1 MSAICT
7 PMPADLIVRGGPNSG
22 DRCDHGPIELRIGS
36 SLEVADIFRAYGDAY
51 RATYRLSGQQLRVM
65 QAIETCRTAAFGGHR
80 SRCNHCG
87 AEVARYPTPAAIA
100 TVPAASSNPF
110 YGKYSTLGVR
120 QARVFVLS
128 TSHRI
133 LFIMS
138 CTT

>member
-87 AEVARYPTPAAIA
+87 AEVARYPLLRQSPLSQRLRPTHSMESTQLWVYARPA
-100 TVPAASSNPF
+100 F
-110 YGKYSTLGVR
+110 
-120 QARVFVLS
+120 LS
-128 TSHRI
+128 
-133 LFIMS
+133 
-138 CTT
+138 